1 MVLNQTIWSTTMR
14 WDGNDVLM
22 VPGWSAGEVSVPLGD
37 STGSGGGI
45 GGADGVPDGTILA
58 KCDVAEVIVYSV
70 ALSDPQRGEIETYL
84 ATKYGLPQSTVGV
97 VEDHS
102 GNVPE
107 RFILEQNYPN
117 PFNPST
123 TIRYDLPYT
132 TVVRLVVFN
141 ALGQQVAT
149 LVQGEQAAGV
159 HEVRFDASGLSS
171 GVYIYR
177 LSAGQ
182 FVQARKLL
190 LLQ

>member
-1 MVLNQTIWSTTMR
+1 
-14 WDGNDVLM
+14 M
-22 VPGWSAGEVSVPLGD
+22 VPGWSVGSVSVPLGD

-45 GGADGVPDGTILA
+45 GGADGVPNGTILA
-58 KCDVAEVIVYSV
+58 KCDVAEVIVYNV
-70 ALSDPQRGEIETYL
+70 ALTAPQRSGIETYL
-84 ATKYGLPQSTVGV
+84 ATKYGFSTSGV

-102 GNVPE
+102 GNVPD
-107 RFILEQNYPN
+107 RFVLEQNYPN

-123 TIRYDLPYT
+123 TIRYDLPFT
-132 TVVRLVVFN
+132 TVVRLAVFDE
-141 ALGQQVAT
+141 LGQQVAT

-182 FVQARKLL
+182 FVQAHKLIL
-190 LLQ
+190 LR